1 MSKGKSPR
9 KRKSPA
15 SDEAQPPAPAPVP
28 VPSPE
33 RRPEVSEGRPLAL
46 DDVARVV
53 RRVVGAVLDLADRA
67 AELISKRI
75 EGRV

>member
-15 SDEAQPPAPAPVP
+15 SDEAQPPVPAPVP

-33 RRPEVSEGRPLAL
+33 RHPEVSEHRPPALADL
-46 DDVARVV
+46 VRAIRVA
-53 RRVVGAVLDLADRA
+53 VGTVLDLADRA
-67 AELISKRI
+67 AEVISRRI
-75 EGRV
+75 EGRA